1 MSEEVNKVTEDI
13 ALDLQNNLSEL
24 TKQVEGLK
32 SNNEAQAKEVVELKN
47 SNEELKKDME
57 IKNDQITELQQMES
71 DAVNTEVVVENA
83 LGAAIMEVFNS
94 APPASEAKYQKDA
107 DLNVINSAL
116 GIVNASDG
124 TVGQFTD
131 VPGKGN
137 LFIRPELIPGLI
149 DNVPLN
155 SSNRSAA
162 IVTSDVNTVV
172 SGAGTQRGFKKLNT
186 LAVARA
192 GECEEAKFSDMS
204 FSEYEISLSRLTGGV
219 KFSHQMLYR
228 QGVITPA
235 LVQSELLNTVRSKTA
250 LEIMTNGTEA
260 KGCEGIFSN
269 DEVLANKV
277 DSQGGDLTT
286 LDLQNLVNQ
295 LDTTGGT
302 DGAKFY
308 MSRSA
313 YTNLFC
319 SVDADGNA
327 KRFNALDSRVT
338 DYAGIPIEILDAVVI
353 PNVDGVDTKFDLLDG
368 LGAGNKPILLA
379 NLDLGYRHII
389 ESNDAYIQREIMESK
404 HCEAIYL
411 HWYNG
416 GGVVDPNQFAYLEM
430 TAAPAVKESPTE
442 NKSTSKKSKG
452 DK

>member
-1 MSEEVNKVTEDI
+1 MSEEVNKVSKDI
-13 ALDLQNNLSEL
+13 ALDLQHNLSEL
-24 TKQVEGLK
+24 SKQVEELK
-32 SNNEAQAKEVVELKN
+32 SGKEAQAEEIVELKN

-57 IKNDQITELQQMES
+57 IKNEQITELQQAGT

-83 LGAAIMEVFNS
+83 LGAAVMEVINS
-94 APPASEAKYQKDA
+94 APPEREMKYKKDA
-107 DLNVINSAL
+107 DLNIINSA
-116 GIVNASDG
+116 IVISNDSDG

-131 VPGKGN
+131 VPGKGG
-137 LFIRPELIPGLI
+137 LFIRPEIIPGLI

-172 SGAGTQRGFKKLNT
+172 SRSGTQRGFKKLNT
-186 LAVARA
+186 LAVQRE

-228 QGVITPA
+228 QGVVTPA
-235 LVQSELLNTVRSKTA
+235 LVQAELLNTVRSKTA

-277 DSQGGDLTT
+277 DSQGGNLTT

-295 LDTTGGT
+295 MVRTGGT

-313 YTNLFC
+313 YTDLFAA
-319 SVDADGNA
+319 VDADGNA
-327 KRFNALDSRVT
+327 KRFNGLNSEVT
-338 DYAGIPIEILDAVVI
+338 SYAGIPIVVLDPVI
-353 PNVDGVDTKFDLLDG
+353 IPVDGADTKFDLLDD
-368 LGAGNKPILLA
+368 LGTGNKPILLA
-379 NLDLGYRHII
+379 NLDKGYRHII

-430 TAAPAVKESPTE
+430 TADPVVREFPAES
-442 NKSTSKKSKG
+442 KSTSKKSKG

>member
-1 MSEEVNKVTEDI
+1 MSEEINKVTGDVT
-13 ALDLQNNLSEL
+13 LDLQNRFHELSE
-24 TKQVEGLK
+24 QVEELK
-32 SNNEAQAKEVVELKN
+32 SSNETQAKEVVELKN

-57 IKNDQITELQQMES
+57 VKNDQITELQQAEA
-71 DAVNTEVVVENA
+71 DAANTEIVVENA
-83 LGAAIMEVFNS
+83 LGVAIMEVLNS
-94 APPASEAKYQKDA
+94 APPAEFENHKKDV
-107 DLNVINSAL
+107 DLNIINSAV
-116 GIVNASDG
+116 GISNSSNG

-137 LFIRPELIPGLI
+137 LFIRPELIAGLI
-149 DNVPLN
+149 DDVPLN

-172 SGAGTQRGFKKLNT
+172 SRAGTQRGFKKLNT
-186 LAVARA
+186 LAVSRG
-192 GECEEAKFSDMS
+192 GECEEAKFSDLS
-204 FSEYEISLSRLTGGV
+204 FDEYQISLSRLTGGV
-219 KFSHQMLYR
+219 KFSHEMLYR
-228 QGVITPA
+228 QGVVTPA
-235 LVQSELLNTVRSKTA
+235 LVEAELLNTVRSKTA
-250 LEIMTNGTEA
+250 LEIMANGTEA

-277 DSQGGDLTT
+277 DSQGGNLTT

-295 LDTTGGT
+295 MVRTGGT

-313 YTNLFC
+313 YTDLFAA
-319 SVDADGNA
+319 VDTDGNA
-327 KRFNALDSRVT
+327 KRFNGLNPEVT
-338 DYAGIPIEILDAVVI
+338 SYAGIPIVVLDPVI
-353 PNVDGVDTKFDLLDG
+353 IPVDGVDTAFNLLEELANG
-368 LGAGNKPILLA
+368 SKPVLLA
-379 NLDLGYRHII
+379 NLNRGYRHII
-389 ESNDAYIQREIMESK
+389 ESNRAYVLREIMESK

-430 TAAPAVKESPTE
+430 TAAPVVRKLPTE
-442 NKSTSKKSKG
+442 EKSTSKKSKG